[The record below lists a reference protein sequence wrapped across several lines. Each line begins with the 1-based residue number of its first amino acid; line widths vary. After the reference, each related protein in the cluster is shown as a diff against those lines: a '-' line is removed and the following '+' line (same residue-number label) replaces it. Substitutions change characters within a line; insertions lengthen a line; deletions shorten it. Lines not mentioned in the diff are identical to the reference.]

1 MSQID
6 VHSSILHIDAESEI
20 QHIDVMSS
28 TQVIIVNP
36 ITAEVSIVLAGPVG
50 PPGPPLPASST
61 SYVHVQNAASMV
73 WTIHHNLGFRPN
85 VTCFEDDDVEIH
97 GELLHVD
104 VNTLTVTYPIIVSGY
119 AILS

>member
-6 VHSSILHIDAESEI
+6 VNSSILHIDVDSEI
-20 QHIDVMSS
+20 QHIEVLSS
-28 TQVIIVNP
+28 TQMIIVNP
-36 ITAEVSIVLAGPVG
+36 ITSEVSVVLAG
-50 PPGPPLPASST
+50 PPGPPGPEPVLPPT
-61 SYVHVQNAASMV
+61 SYVHIQGAASLV
-73 WTIHHNLGFRPN
+73 WTIHHNLGFKPN

-104 VNTLTVTYPIIVSGY
+104 VNTLTVTYPILVSGY